1 MRPAF
6 PPPPPH
12 SPSFHALS
20 THGRGPHPRALHCD
34 PQQRWTYA
42 TGNWTFF
49 DENGNESDFPMAL
62 LDEDNVGFVPQA
74 RVPVI
79 FEIAVVIDT

>member
-1 MRPAF
+1 
-6 PPPPPH
+6 
-12 SPSFHALS
+12 
-20 THGRGPHPRALHCD
+20 
-34 PQQRWTYA
+34 
-42 TGNWTFF
+42 
-49 DENGNESDFPMAL
+49 MAL